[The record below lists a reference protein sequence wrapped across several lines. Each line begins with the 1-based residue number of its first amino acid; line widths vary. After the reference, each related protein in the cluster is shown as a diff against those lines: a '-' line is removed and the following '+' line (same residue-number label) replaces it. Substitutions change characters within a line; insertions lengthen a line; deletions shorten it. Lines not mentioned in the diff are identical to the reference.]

1 MKSIAA
7 IAQCRASQEPEKN
20 LCKAILLPGS
30 QGRKRM
36 LCHIPGVFYDVLS
49 YREKCLL

>member
-20 LCKAILLPGS
+20 LCKAD
-30 QGRKRM
+30 
-36 LCHIPGVFYDVLS
+36 IPGVFYDVLS